1 MVLQMR
7 KRERSSCPSSVRL
20 PDLPGLWSGFSLGSL
35 LRETAKS
42 CPASA
47 LGKLSFFQQEGCQWW
62 WGGQSWTTSTV
73 MGAQQPSCPDKRA
86 GSIREPWTYFCCPQ
100 WEKHHQSS
108 LEFPNICQGTSISEC
123 YSNEKEKEV
132 ENQKPSAF
140 WTIAFYYNWES
151 SWGVHI
157 YHTHKEWLIY
167 VSILWNSIFEIL
179 LCAMRFYS

>member
-20 PDLPGLWSGFSLGSL
+20 PDLQGLWSGFSLASL

-47 LGKLSFFQQEGCQWW
+47 LGKLSFFQQEGCQRW

-73 MGAQQPSCPDKRA
+73 MGAQQPSCPDNWA
-86 GSIREPWTYFCCPQ
+86 GSVREPWTDFCCPQ

-108 LEFPNICQGTSISEC
+108 LEFHNMSGDQYLWMLFKWKRKRGW
-123 YSNEKEKEV
+123 
-132 ENQKPSAF
+132 KPKAKCF
-140 WTIAFYYNWES
+140 LNNCF
-151 SWGVHI
+151 
-157 YHTHKEWLIY
+157 
-167 VSILWNSIFEIL
+167 L
-179 LCAMRFYS
+179 L